1 MPQQTAA
8 AQTTCVC
15 GEDTKAD
22 YDPGLGRRG
31 EGVRGGA
38 AF

>member
-22 YDPGLGRRG
+22 YDPGRG